1 MKRAEEYA
9 AVATKR
15 PRAEDKPDAP
25 PAEERRT
32 VRFVETGALL
42 SLADDGLTVTGSKG
56 YCMARANCGICH
68 GNCYYEI
75 TLQPADVPYHVRFGV
90 GTKKADINAPVGFD
104 ESSYAYRDL
113 EGAIV
118 HKSTRRDG
126 YGAAFG
132 PGDVVGAL
140 LLLPDQVE
148 SGPDP
153 TSASSPP
160 TNPASPS
167 VGSESPAV
175 TPASDVKKTNGILRF
190 FVNGV
195 DQGVAFDDLPCGDVY
210 YPCVS
215 IYHAGS
221 VVANFGPSFRTPMGD
236 AIPYSSPSP

>member
-9 AVATKR
+9 AVPTKR

-32 VRFVETGALL
+32 VRFVEKGTLL

-56 YCMARANCGICH
+56 YCMARANCGVRH
-68 GNCYYEI
+68 GRCYYEI

-104 ESSYAYRDL
+104 EFSYAYRDL
-113 EGAIV
+113 EGAVV

-126 YGAAFG
+126 YGAVFG

-140 LLLPDQVE
+140 LVLPDRAE

-153 TSASSPP
+153 TLAPA
-160 TNPASPS
+160 NPASPS
-167 VGSESPAV
+167 IGSESPRV
-175 TPASDVKKTNGILRF
+175 TPAPDLKKTSGTLRF

-221 VVANFGPSFRTPMGD
+221 VVANFGPAFKTHDMEDS
-236 AIPYSSPSP
+236 AIPYASPSP